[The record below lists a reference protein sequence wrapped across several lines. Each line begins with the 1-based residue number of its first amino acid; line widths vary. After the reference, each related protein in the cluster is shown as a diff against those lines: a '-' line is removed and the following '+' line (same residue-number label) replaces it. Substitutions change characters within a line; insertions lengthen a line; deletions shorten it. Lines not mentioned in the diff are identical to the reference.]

1 MSWFRASLIAAAATA
16 TLAAPARAQDPID
29 LSGFIEPSAPGDTT
43 QLIDRV
49 VAIVGDTALLRT
61 EVLESILQGRSQG
74 LEVPDPGTP
83 AFDSL
88 FSQTM
93 YNLVD
98 QLIILQ
104 KAEQQDL
111 PMNDDVLERETDAR
125 FREIRNSFTSGAQF
139 QSTVRES
146 GRTLVQYRQ
155 MLRTQ
160 VRARMMIQSFLA
172 ENRDN
177 LPPVAVT
184 EEEIQEY
191 FEEFFA
197 GQTRPSTVTMEQVI
211 IEPKPSAAAEDS
223 ALAVAEEALAEL
235 DAGEDFEIV
244 ARRYSDDPSNRDQ
257 GGDLGWVRRSQ
268 LVKEFA
274 NAAWGART
282 GEPIGP
288 VRSPFGYHIIKVEN
302 VRGGE
307 RKVSHIL
314 ISPGVNEVDVE
325 LARQLGVAIAD
336 SVRDGASIRDMVE
349 HHGVADVPID
359 IPEIP
364 IEEIGERLS
373 PAYGEALASPIP
385 GQVVGPFEDGT
396 FARALTTFVIV
407 QVQKFQAQ
415 GSWEIDEVREDIR
428 GRLYEQKGMER
439 FIEEIKKEIHVEIL
453 L

>member
-1 MSWFRASLIAAAATA
+1 MSCFRASLIAAAATA
-16 TLAAPARAQDPID
+16 ALAAPARAQDPID

-61 EVLESILQGRSQG
+61 EVLESILQARSQG
-74 LEVPDPGTP
+74 LEIPDPGTP

-160 VRARMMIQSFLA
+160 VRARMMIQSYLA

-191 FEEFFA
+191 FEEFFV
-197 GQTRPSTVTMEQVI
+197 GP
-211 IEPKPSAAAEDS
+211 
-223 ALAVAEEALAEL
+223 
-235 DAGEDFEIV
+235 DASGH
-244 ARRYSDDPSNRDQ
+244 RDHGTSRQ
-257 GGDLGWVRRSQ
+257 SS
-268 LVKEFA
+268 
-274 NAAWGART
+274 
-282 GEPIGP
+282 
-288 VRSPFGYHIIKVEN
+288 RSP
-302 VRGGE
+302 RPPPRTARWRW
-307 RKVSHIL
+307 RKRRCPSWT
-314 ISPGVNEVDVE
+314 P
-325 LARQLGVAIAD
+325 ARNSKSSRVATRTTPPTAT
-336 SVRDGASIRDMVE
+336 R
-349 HHGVADVPID
+349 
-359 IPEIP
+359 
-364 IEEIGERLS
+364 
-373 PAYGEALASPIP
+373 
-385 GQVVGPFEDGT
+385 VGIW
-396 FARALTTFVIV
+396 A
-407 QVQKFQAQ
+407 
-415 GSWEIDEVREDIR
+415 GSA
-428 GRLYEQKGMER
+428 GPS
-439 FIEEIKKEIHVEIL
+439 
-453 L
+453 